1 MKSRKR
7 RLNVAEITGL
17 NGAALSSGKKATLT
31 LEYELATGKLAVGGE
46 LGNLDLALNILAQAT
61 RYLENQYRNHQNR
74 LFLAEQAQAERLARM
89 IQQ

>member
-1 MKSRKR
+1 M
-7 RLNVAEITGL
+7 AEITAL
-17 NGAALSSGKKATLT
+17 NGAPLKSEGKKATLT

-46 LGNLDLALNILAQAT
+46 MGNLDLALNILAQAT

-74 LFLAEQAQAERLARM
+74 LFQAQEAQDERLARM